1 MSVESPLWAVL
12 ALWMLAGDASGRRA
26 RVFGV
31 TQSGLY
37 AAKGLGILASGAV
50 AQPIGAPLAV
60 GLAGL
65 TTATM
70 LAMSWTHLRG
80 RLIQARPNGPESP
93 WPRLARSAA
102 C

>member
-1 MSVESPLWAVL
+1 M
-12 ALWMLAGDASGRRA
+12 
-26 RVFGV
+26 FGV
-31 TQSGLY
+31 AQSGLY
-37 AAKGLGILASGAV
+37 AAQGLGILASGAV
-50 AQPIGAPLAV
+50 AQPIDAPLAV

-70 LAMSWTHLRG
+70 LTMSWTHLPG
-80 RLIQARPNGPESP
+80 RLIQARPNGPGSP